1 MATVEQIRL
10 LYRGVPE
17 EGFCRDV
24 ECPAEVITKLHK
36 KTGMDFENT
45 LIKGLQII
53 RGPHCT
59 SQAYR
64 NKTDQHLLQNWETE
78 DYIVFE
84 NIYFGSYSSAIRN
97 TMMQNVP
104 FPVYICDKTKG
115 HTRFFKAGSFLIV
128 QSIKPDVLTV
138 NANGNTI
145 RGYLLLQKYTPPLP
159 KWEQKKLVQES
170 KTLSAELTHDLRE
183 PSRSQAPRSQ
193 APRSQ
198 APWSQAPRSQ
208 APPVATQLRQPPL
221 PSPAPV
227 QREEVPMVIQEE
239 LFFSR
244 PTEVCGTTY
253 KSLLE
258 ARFATFL
265 KQLGLEF
272 TYEKSMFSLE
282 AYDRVPGHSHTYHP
296 DFYIKSLRL
305 HIELKP
311 HFPHL
316 EELDLC
322 EQLAQ
327 LGYDVVLFYGTEFVP
342 SFQTYDNTPGHTKRH
357 YNHQNALRGL
367 AWSGHT
373 GTRMAGEAVFVDNES
388 FVTIECVTS
397 VRSLSLNKVQS
408 PRLLAAFE
416 AARTLH

>member
-10 LYRGVPE
+10 MYRGVPE
-17 EGFCRDV
+17 DGFCRDV

-36 KTGMDFENT
+36 KTGMDFDNT
-45 LIKGLQII
+45 TLTVKGLQII

-59 SQAYR
+59 AQAYL

-138 NANGNTI
+138 NANGHTI

-170 KTLSAELTHDLRE
+170 KTLSAELTRDLRE
-183 PSRSQAPRSQ
+183 PSRSHAPPVEVVSP
-193 APRSQ
+193 A
-198 APWSQAPRSQ
+198 Q
-208 APPVATQLRQPPL
+208 APP
-221 PSPAPV
+221 PAPVPV

-239 LFFSR
+239 PFFSR
-244 PTEVCGTTY
+244 PTEVFGTTY

-265 KQLGLEF
+265 RNLSLEF

-296 DFYIKSLRL
+296 DFYIKPLRL

-342 SFQTYDNTPGHTKRH
+342 LFQNYDYTQGHTKRH
-357 YNHQNALRGL
+357 YTQQNALRGI

-373 GTRMAGEAVFVDNES
+373 GSRMAGEAVFVDNES
-388 FVTIECVTS
+388 FVTVECVTS
-397 VRSLSLNKVQS
+397 VRSVPLSKVQS

-416 AARTLH
+416 AARALH